1 MVENKVSVIIPIY
14 KVEKFIK
21 RCVRSLMEQTL
32 QEVEYIFV
40 NDATTDNSVNV
51 LKNVITEYV
60 NRNSQITILEHE
72 INKGLPAARNTG
84 LQVATGKYVFHCDSD
99 DFIEL
104 DMLEKLYRKAEETDA
119 DIVWCD
125 WFLSFEKN
133 ERYMKQPDYDTPM
146 EALKGILSGA
156 MKYNVWNKLVKHS
169 LYVENQICFPEGY
182 GMGEDMTMIRLFACA
197 QKVAYLPEA
206 FYHYVKLNGEAFTNT
221 FSERHLRDI
230 KHNVDET
237 TAFVYNKVVSR
248 IHPYIDYFKLN
259 VKYPFIISDKREMY
273 QLWRCWYPEANDFI
287 EDNPNSSFRSKVLQ
301 YAAKYKQY
309 WVLWLHYKLIH
320 QFVYGVLYR

>member
-1 MVENKVSVIIPIY
+1 MKVSVIIPIY
-14 KVEKFIK
+14 KVEKFIE

-60 NRNSQITILEHE
+60 NRNFQITILEHE

-125 WFLSFEKN
+125 WYLSFEKN

-156 MKYNVWNKLVKHS
+156 MKYNVWNKLVKRS
-169 LYVENQICFPEGY
+169 LYVENQIRFPEGY

-237 TAFVYNKVVSR
+237 TVFLCNKVDIR

-273 QLWRCWYPEANDFI
+273 QLWRCWYPEANDSI
-287 EDNPNSSFRSKVLQ
+287 DTNPHSSLRSKVLQ
-301 YAAKYKQY
+301 YAAMYKQY
-309 WVLWLHYKLIH
+309 WVLWLHYKLVYK
-320 QFVYGVLYR
+320 FVYGILYK